1 MYSLQDVIWCDL
13 CETRVP
19 QKHCYACNKNLC
31 KTCEEEHLSD
41 SSKVHRFVPFRF
53 RRSISKCQKHS
64 LKMCECFCEQ
74 CAILICGY
82 CASSNEH
89 RDHKI
94 SNVVEKLEG
103 QNHVLQNDM
112 QKIEKSIY
120 PQYRECASCILI
132 QISDLKENSQKLTTA
147 ENKHKEDYSHL
158 NALNKQEVEIRKI
171 ISEIGQCA
179 ANIKKLMTS
188 NDGIL
193 VCAYTSRNAEFR
205 KKFCSLSAVQSTY
218 LDRPLVDEP
227 CVISYIKTKYR
238 VLSKLIGVCCLSDEQ
253 IWTCGYNDI
262 TMRLY
267 NLQGEPV
274 ESIKTKSEAMPWDIA
289 LTGTK
294 DLVYTDIYM
303 IEQ

>member
-19 QKHCYACNKNLC
+19 QKHCYTCNKNLC

-112 QKIEKSIY
+112 QEIEKSIY

-188 NDGIL
+188 NDVIP
-193 VCAYTSRNAEFR
+193 VCAYKSRNAEFR

-267 NLQGEPV
+267 NCRGNQWSPSKPSQRPCHG
-274 ESIKTKSEAMPWDIA
+274 I
-289 LTGTK
+289 
-294 DLVYTDIYM
+294 
-303 IEQ
+303 